1 MGIVFA
7 PPELE
12 QPATVS
18 YAAKAEGDGRRRGE
32 RTSTRADPVP
42 GRLPPMAYQT
52 TQALHLQPA
61 ISTPRKRLRIAIAGG
76 SRAPERDRSWIESA
90 ASWLPS
96 ELESTLL
103 LLTCEL
109 VNNAVRH
116 GGAAE
121 DQVIELE
128 LSALDGGRV
137 RVQVS
142 DPGVGFEHTP
152 RDQPLDEEGGWGLV
166 LIESMAEDWGVEHG
180 ERTRVWFE
188 LAAPAA

>member
-1 MGIVFA
+1 MGGC
-7 PPELE
+7 
-12 QPATVS
+12 
-18 YAAKAEGDGRRRGE
+18 AAKGQGPKDRRDLW
-32 RTSTRADPVP
+32 TSTRADPSGAP
-42 GRLPPMAYQT
+42 PPMAYST
-52 TQALHLQPA
+52 TQALHVQPTLG
-61 ISTPRKRLRIAIAGG
+61 IPRKRLRIAIAGG
-76 SRAPERDRSWIESA
+76 SRAPERARSWIESA

-121 DQVIELE
+121 DQVIQLE

-137 RVQVS
+137 RVQGS

-152 RDQPLDEEGGWGLV
+152 RDQP
-166 LIESMAEDWGVEHG
+166 
-180 ERTRVWFE
+180 
-188 LAAPAA
+188 P

>member
-1 MGIVFA
+1 
-7 PPELE
+7 
-12 QPATVS
+12 
-18 YAAKAEGDGRRRGE
+18 
-32 RTSTRADPVP
+32 
-42 GRLPPMAYQT
+42 MAYQT
-52 TQALHLQPA
+52 SQALKFQPA

-76 SRAPERDRSWIESA
+76 SRAPERARSWIESA

-142 DPGVGFEHTP
+142 DPGVGFEHMP
-152 RDQPLDEEGGWGLV
+152 RDLPLDEEGGWGLV

>member
-1 MGIVFA
+1 
-7 PPELE
+7 
-12 QPATVS
+12 
-18 YAAKAEGDGRRRGE
+18 
-32 RTSTRADPVP
+32 
-42 GRLPPMAYQT
+42 MAYQT
-52 TQALHLQPA
+52 TQALNLQPA
-61 ISTPRKRLRIAIAGG
+61 IRTPRKRLRIAIAGG
-76 SRAPERDRSWIESA
+76 SRAPERARSWIESA

-137 RVQVS
+137 RVHGGAVEDQVIELELSALDGGRVRVQVS

-166 LIESMAEDWGVEHG
+166 LIESMAASWGVEHG

>member
-1 MGIVFA
+1 M
-7 PPELE
+7 PH
-12 QPATVS
+12 
-18 YAAKAEGDGRRRGE
+18 
-32 RTSTRADPVP
+32 ST
-42 GRLPPMAYQT
+42 
-52 TQALHLQPA
+52 ALNVQLA
-61 ISTPRKRLRIAIAGG
+61 VGAPRKRLRIAIAGG
-76 SRAPERDRSWIESA
+76 NRAPERARSWIESA
-90 ASWLPS
+90 ASWLPT
-96 ELESTLL
+96 ELVSTLL

-121 DQVIELE
+121 EEVIELE

-152 RDQPLDEEGGWGLV
+152 RDQPLDEVGGWGLV
-166 LIESMAEDWGVEHG
+166 LIESMAESWGVEQD

-188 LAAPAA
+188 LAPPGE

>member
-1 MGIVFA
+1 
-7 PPELE
+7 
-12 QPATVS
+12 
-18 YAAKAEGDGRRRGE
+18 
-32 RTSTRADPVP
+32 
-42 GRLPPMAYQT
+42 MAYST
-52 TQALHLQPA
+52 TQALNFQPQVGA
-61 ISTPRKRLRIAIAGG
+61 PRKRLRIAIAGG
-76 SRAPERDRSWIESA
+76 SRAPERARSWIESA
-90 ASWLPS
+90 ASWLPP

-121 DQVIELE
+121 DEIIELE
-128 LSALDGGRV
+128 LSALEGGRV

-152 RDQPLDEEGGWGLV
+152 RDQPLDEVGGWGLV
-166 LIESMAEDWGVEHG
+166 LIESMAESWGVDQD

-188 LAAPAA
+188 LAPPAE